1 MLSFAAYGFNK
12 SHSICYT
19 HISFYEAWLKHYY
32 SIEFYVSLLN
42 NTDPQKQKGD
52 EIVMSRYLSELFRK
66 GFVVHNVNINTSQHD
81 FTIKEVSNTA
91 EAKEIFFGFGWVK
104 NLSANAITEIV
115 NTRSL
120 GGGFSDLNNL
130 FDRLPDKT
138 LNKKD
143 IEALVW
149 SGALDEFIDGE
160 VLTRSQMLLFIFNVI
175 LKARGSKAKPYEQEE
190 LSNYGLIQ
198 KEIEYCN
205 ISMKEIYDFNK
216 LKLAQTTEIDS
227 ISDLENMGTFICIAK
242 VVAIETCETKKAKKE
257 YIRIRLRDET
267 GEISISVW
275 PWELKEY
282 KTIKEGTIIRGCVI
296 RNEDGFISLKSFTQ
310 VKEQPLELKKRD
322 NEIKLAE
329 HAIAQEKKL
338 VEKTKLE
345 FATSEVKRLRH
356 IFETVH
362 RRKIITRPVKTENI
376 KFMYEYSYP
385 SYEVI
390 MIYIPMDLAL
400 NVNQIIALKKHDYV
414 FVVTGEKDY
423 PVVISTVNTFLDNW
437 KIRALE
443 VGKRNP
449 RLSSSAV
456 STTIEL
462 NKIISMS
469 ESEVLGILSEDTI

>member
-1 MLSFAAYGFNK
+1 
-12 SHSICYT
+12 
-19 HISFYEAWLKHYY
+19 
-32 SIEFYVSLLN
+32 
-42 NTDPQKQKGD
+42 
-52 EIVMSRYLSELFRK
+52 
-66 GFVVHNVNINTSQHD
+66 
-81 FTIKEVSNTA
+81 
-91 EAKEIFFGFGWVK
+91 
-104 NLSANAITEIV
+104 
-115 NTRSL
+115 
-120 GGGFSDLNNL
+120 
-130 FDRLPDKT
+130 
-138 LNKKD
+138 
-143 IEALVW
+143 
-149 SGALDEFIDGE
+149 
-160 VLTRSQMLLFIFNVI
+160 
-175 LKARGSKAKPYEQEE
+175 
-190 LSNYGLIQ
+190 
-198 KEIEYCN
+198 
-205 ISMKEIYDFNK
+205 
-216 LKLAQTTEIDS
+216 
-227 ISDLENMGTFICIAK
+227 
-242 VVAIETCETKKAKKE
+242 
-257 YIRIRLRDET
+257 
-267 GEISISVW
+267 VW